1 MTKLQLPNLH
11 ETIVTTFLI
20 ININNSKN
28 LNKFELASSQD
39 TPSQQ
44 SSLLNRSQS
53 VSQWVSDKH
62 SQWSDSGPIK
72 MNIKFINVIC
82 FIYVGSFF
90 QLSKASMH
98 IAHIYGHNWSQWTII
113 VRDWLAEGAKSWS
126 STPFQPQRF
135 AISDSF
141 PKVRIEKE
149 TEFGQLAI
157 YSSLS
162 WLTHYDSQ

>member
-53 VSQWVSDKH
+53 VSQ
-62 SQWSDSGPIK
+62 
-72 MNIKFINVIC
+72 
-82 FIYVGSFF
+82 
-90 QLSKASMH
+90 
-98 IAHIYGHNWSQWTII
+98 
-113 VRDWLAEGAKSWS
+113 
-126 STPFQPQRF
+126 
-135 AISDSF
+135 
-141 PKVRIEKE
+141 
-149 TEFGQLAI
+149 
-157 YSSLS
+157 
-162 WLTHYDSQ
+162 